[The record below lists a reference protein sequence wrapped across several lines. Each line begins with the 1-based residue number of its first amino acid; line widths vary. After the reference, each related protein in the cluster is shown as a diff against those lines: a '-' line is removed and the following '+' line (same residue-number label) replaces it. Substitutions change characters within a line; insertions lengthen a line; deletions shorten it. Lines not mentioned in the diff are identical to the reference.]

1 MTLYAL
7 KQRYFKERQRERAKI
22 HIFLRFQTEQILFN
36 MASLC
41 GPVIV

>member
-7 KQRYFKERQRERAKI
+7 KQRYFKERERAKI
-22 HIFLRFQTEQILFN
+22 RIFLRFQTAQILFN

>member
-1 MTLYAL
+1 MTLYPLNKDIL
-7 KQRYFKERQRERAKI
+7 KRERERAKI